1 MLSSIIFE
9 DYSPLGRV
17 FYQPSAHTG
26 VHGLAVPRRAPGE
39 LNYSARRFDFRSHV
53 DPASPRYSQHRA
65 AHVSHVRCSVLP
77 ECRSG
82 VTPDTRLRRQ
92 LQFKDVLLTPDTNWK
107 LWRKFIGGNYLLPK
121 SQILLPRT
129 KINNTFSISVPPL
142 ELNSL

>member
-17 FYQPSAHTG
+17 FYQPTAQMGYMGWQFPAGRLVNSTTVLGGLTFAHMST
-26 VHGLAVPRRAPGE
+26 LLLRDT
-39 LNYSARRFDFRSHV
+39 L
-53 DPASPRYSQHRA
+53 SPHRA

-77 ECRSG
+77 ECRLG

-92 LQFKDVLLTPDTNWK
+92 LQFKDVLLTRDTNWK

-121 SQILLPRT
+121 SQSSTP
-129 KINNTFSISVPPL
+129 
-142 ELNSL
+142 E